1 MNRILKNK
9 KCLNCP
15 EYSRCRESYVSWF
28 FFIIGLIAT
37 IAMRVVTVLMDLNPV
52 YGKIAWYVGVG
63 GFFLFFIYKF
73 KVNQTRSKIIK
84 ERNLVDKI
92 TDQKHLTEDDYNL
105 IGAILCSLSSN
116 KERVNYFF
124 IFGLSAV
131 VLILAIYF
139 DLFR

>member
-1 MNRILKNK
+1 
-9 KCLNCP
+9 
-15 EYSRCRESYVSWF
+15 
-28 FFIIGLIAT
+28 
-37 IAMRVVTVLMDLNPV
+37 MDLNPV

-92 TDQKHLTEDDYNL
+92 TDQKQLTEDDYNL